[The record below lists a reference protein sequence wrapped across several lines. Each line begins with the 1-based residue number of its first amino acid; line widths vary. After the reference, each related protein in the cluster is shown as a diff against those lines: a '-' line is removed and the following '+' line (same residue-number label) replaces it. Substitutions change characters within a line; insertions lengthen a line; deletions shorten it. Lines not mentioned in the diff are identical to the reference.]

1 MGLKLFRVSVMVVSL
16 SYGEQNG
23 EWASYGR
30 DPGGTRYSPLS
41 GINRKNVT
49 KLERA
54 WTYHTGD
61 LYQPKNGR
69 ATALETTPLFV
80 DDTLFITTPIGR
92 VAALDPETGKERWSF
107 DPKINKD
114 AGYGDFANR
123 GAATWVDKER
133 KQRRIFVTPIDAR
146 LIALD
151 AATGK
156 PCADFG
162 KDGQIDL
169 RIGLKNPPEATSEY
183 ETTSPPAVIG
193 NLVIVGS
200 AIADNNRA
208 EAPSGEVRAFDART
222 GALRWTWDPI
232 VPSKGVKTGAGNAW
246 SILSVDEQR
255 NLVFIPTGSASPDYY
270 GGERPGDNRYANSVV
285 ALRGDTGKLVWHFQ
299 TVHHDLWDYDVASQP
314 ALYTVRMGGSE
325 IPAVAVGSK
334 TGHLFLLHRETGK
347 PLFPV
352 EERLVPAS
360 DVPGERASATQPFPS
375 MPKALVP
382 QRLLAK
388 DAWGTTEAGRK
399 YCGERIGALRS
410 DGMFTPPSIKGSL
423 VFPGNIGGM
432 AWGGAAFDP
441 EHGLLII
448 PTNRLPAVVH
458 LIPRDE
464 AKKRILDYPGGEYA
478 QQKGTPYWMHRE
490 FLLGPGRVPCNAP
503 PWGTLTAIDVRTG
516 AVRWESPLGYFP
528 WLASNPEAL
537 KWGSIALGGPIVTG
551 GGLAFIAASFD
562 AHLRAFDVETGK
574 ELWAGELPTSARAT
588 PMTFRA
594 ASGKQYVVIAAGGHE
609 GNSLPLGDSIVAFAL
624 P

>member
-1 MGLKLFRVSVMVVSL
+1 MGSKLFSISVLIAAALM
-16 SYGEQNG
+16 GQQDG
-23 EWASYGR
+23 DWASYGR
-30 DPGGTRYSPLS
+30 DPGGSKYSPLS
-41 GINRKNVT
+41 SINRKNAAT
-49 KLERA
+49 LKIA

-61 LYQPKNGR
+61 LYQPKHGR
-69 ATALETTPLFV
+69 PTALETTPLFV

-92 VAALDPETGKERWSF
+92 VAALVPETGKERWSY
-107 DPKINKD
+107 DPKID
-114 AGYGDFANR
+114 REAGYGDFANR
-123 GAATWVDKER
+123 GAATWYDKKR

-169 RIGLKNPPEATSEY
+169 RVGLKNPPEETSEY

-200 AIADNNRA
+200 AIADNSRA
-208 EAPSGEVRAFDART
+208 EAASGEVRAFDART
-222 GALRWTWDPI
+222 GELRWTWDPI
-232 VPSKGVKTGAGNAW
+232 VPSKDVKTGAGNAW
-246 SILSVDEQR
+246 SIISVDEQR

-270 GGERPGDNRYANSVV
+270 GGERPGDNRYANSAV

-314 ALYTVRMGGSE
+314 LLYMVRKDGKE

-334 TGHLFLLHRETGK
+334 TGHLFLLHRETGT

-352 EERLVPAS
+352 EERAVPKS
-360 DVPGERASATQPFPS
+360 DVPGERAAASQPFPS

-382 QRLLAK
+382 QRLTAK

-399 YCGERIGALRS
+399 YCEERIGQFRS

-423 VFPGNIGGM
+423 IFPGNIGGM

-458 LIPRDE
+458 LIPSDE
-464 AKKRILDYPGGEYA
+464 AKKRREAYPEGEYA
-478 QQKGTPYWMHRE
+478 QQRGTPYWMHRE

-537 KWGSIALGGPIVTG
+537 HWGSISLGGPIVTG
-551 GGLAFIAASFD
+551 GGLTFIAATLD
-562 AHLRAFDVETGK
+562 PHLRAFDVETGK
-574 ELWAGELPTSARAT
+574 EIWAGELPTSACTT

-594 ASGKQYVVIAAGGHE
+594 ASGKQYVVIAAGGHD
-609 GNSLPLGDSIVAFAL
+609 GNSLPLGDSIVAFSL

>member
-1 MGLKLFRVSVMVVSL
+1 MGLKRFSALVLSVGL
-16 SYGEQNG
+16 GFGQQQR
-23 EWASYGR
+23 EWASYGG
-30 DPGGTRYSPLS
+30 DPGGAKYSPLS
-41 GINRKNVT
+41 DINRKNVT
-49 KLERA
+49 GLKTA

-61 LYQPKNGR
+61 LYRPKTGR

-80 DDTLFITTPIGR
+80 DGTLYITTPVGR
-92 VAALDPETGKERWSF
+92 VAALDAESGKERWSF
-107 DPKINKD
+107 DAKVDRD

-123 GAATWVDKER
+123 GAATWYDKES

-162 KDGQIDL
+162 KNGQIDL
-169 RIGLKNPPEATSEY
+169 RVGLKHAPETMPEY

-193 NLVIVGS
+193 NLVVVGS

-208 EAPSGEVRAFDART
+208 EAASGEVRAFDARS

-246 SILSVDEQR
+246 SIISVDEER

-285 ALRGDTGKLVWHFQ
+285 AVRGDTGKLVWHFQ

-314 ALYTVRMGGSE
+314 TLYTVRQNGLE

-352 EERLVPAS
+352 EERPVPAS
-360 DVPGERASATQPFPS
+360 DVPGEKASATQPFPS

-382 QRLLAK
+382 QKLTAK
-388 DAWGTTEAGRK
+388 DAWGMTEAGRK
-399 YCGERIGALRS
+399 YCEDRMGQLRS
-410 DGMFTPPSIKGSL
+410 NGMFTPPSVKGSL
-423 VFPGNIGGM
+423 VFPGNVGGM

-441 EHGLLII
+441 ERGLLII

-464 AKKRILDYPGGEYA
+464 VKQRREAYPEGEYSE
-478 QQKGTPYWMHRE
+478 QRGTPYWMHRE
-490 FLLGPGRVPCNAP
+490 FLLGPGRVPCNTP
-503 PWGTLTAIDVRTG
+503 PWGTLVAIDVRTG
-516 AVRWESPLGYFP
+516 EVRWETPLGYFP
-528 WLASNPEAL
+528 WLTSNPEARQ
-537 KWGSIALGGPIVTG
+537 WGSISLGGPIVTG
-551 GGLAFIAASFD
+551 GGLAFIAATFD
-562 AHLRAFDVETGK
+562 AHLRAFDLETGK

-588 PMTFRA
+588 PMTLRA
-594 ASGKQYVVIAAGGHE
+594 ASGKQYVVIAAGGHD

>member
-1 MGLKLFRVSVMVVSL
+1 MSWKLFFVSSLMTRVVL
-16 SYGEQNG
+16 GQLDG

-30 DPGGTRYSPLS
+30 DPGGTKYSPLS
-41 GINRKNVT
+41 SINRKNVAT
-49 KLERA
+49 LKTA

-61 LYQPKNGR
+61 LYRPNKGR
-69 ATALETTPLFV
+69 PTALETTPLFV
-80 DDTLFITTPIGR
+80 DNTLFITTPIGR
-92 VAALDPETGKERWSF
+92 VAALDPETGQERWSY
-107 DPKINKD
+107 DPKIDRD

-123 GAATWVDKER
+123 GAATWYDKER

-151 AATGK
+151 AASGK

-162 KDGQIDL
+162 KDGEVDL
-169 RIGLKNPPEATSEY
+169 RAGLKISPQYKSEY
-183 ETTSPPAVIG
+183 EATSPPAVIG

-200 AIADNNRA
+200 AIADNYRA

-222 GALRWTWDPI
+222 GALRWTWDPL
-232 VPSKGVKTGAGNAW
+232 VVSKDVKTGAANAW
-246 SILSVDEQR
+246 SIISVDEER
-255 NLVFIPTGSASPDYY
+255 NLVFIPTGSPSPDYY
-270 GGERPGDNRYANSVV
+270 GGERPGDNRNANSVV
-285 ALRGDTGKLVWHFQ
+285 ALRGDTGKPVWNFQ

-314 ALYTVRMGGSE
+314 TLYTVRKDGIE

-347 PLFPV
+347 PLFAV
-352 EERLVPAS
+352 EERAVPKS
-360 DVPGERASATQPFPS
+360 DVPGEKASATQPFPS

-382 QRLLAK
+382 QELKAK
-388 DAWGTTEAGRK
+388 DAWGATEAGRK
-399 YCGERIGALRS
+399 FCEERIGELRS
-410 DGMFTPPSIKGSL
+410 DGMFTPPSLKGSL
-423 VFPGNIGGM
+423 VFPGNVGGM

-448 PTNRLPAVVH
+448 PTNRLPAVIH
-458 LIPRDE
+458 LIPREQGKQQKE
-464 AKKRILDYPGGEYA
+464 AHPEGEYA
-478 QQKGTPYWMHRE
+478 EQKGTPYWMHRE

-503 PWGTLTAIDVRTG
+503 PWGALTAIDVRTG

-528 WLASNPEAL
+528 WLDSIPEAR

-551 GGLAFIAASFD
+551 GGLAFVAGTFD
-562 AHLRAFDVETGK
+562 PHLRAFDVETGK
-574 ELWAGELPTSARAT
+574 EIWTGELPTSARAT

-594 ASGKQYVVIAAGGHE
+594 ASGKQFVVIAAGGHD
-609 GNSLPLGDSIVAFAL
+609 GSSLPLGDTIVAFSL